1 VIDDRATDPG
11 DTQQSTAAA
20 ERAPA
25 TEDAP
30 ADVLHDAPDPSS
42 EDGPET
48 DATETG
54 DDGPAVKVPHFGLA
68 VLLAILF
75 LTFLDNTVI
84 SATLSAVQSGL
95 HAGVAQLQWVVSGY
109 ALTFA
114 SLMLICGSLGDNFG
128 RKKIMLIGVVVFCAG
143 SVVSALATTS
153 SELILGRVIMGAGAA
168 GSEPGT
174 LSMIRHLYP
183 NRKRRARAL
192 GLWSAVSGLA
202 LALGPV
208 IGGVLVGVSTWR
220 AVFWFNLAFG
230 AVVLALAAVVLPE
243 NSDPVRGRVD
253 YPGFVLGAVTLG
265 TATFATIS
273 GETSGYITWW
283 VLTLYGVSVVAL
295 AAFIGV
301 EHRASNP
308 MLDLSFFRRLPFAGS
323 TIVAFT
329 SYFGIFSIFFFVAL
343 YLEVVGDASPFSL
356 ALDFIPLTLGMV
368 LASLFTGRWVAA
380 IGSRVPMMVGCLVAA
395 AGILLTDVVI
405 TPTAGLSTVGWT
417 LAIAGIGFGIVVV
430 PVTSSALTS
439 VPAEHSGMAASTTN
453 TSRELGAVA
462 GVAILGSIVNGQL
475 TVQLANRL
483 AAIGIPP
490 SFRSQVIAAV
500 TTGSLGSQ
508 ARGSAGKGNASIQ
521 EIINKVVTA
530 AYGAFG
536 HGLDLALS
544 ASGALLLVSA
554 VVAYFT
560 GFSTRRGRG
569 PAVTADEEGLTID
582 GAAA

>member
-1 VIDDRATDPG
+1 M
-11 DTQQSTAAA
+11 
-20 ERAPA
+20 
-25 TEDAP
+25 
-30 ADVLHDAPDPSS
+30 
-42 EDGPET
+42 
-48 DATETG
+48 
-54 DDGPAVKVPHFGLA
+54 PHFGLA

-95 HAGVAQLQWVVSGY
+95 HAGVSQLQWVVSGY

-143 SVVSALATTS
+143 SVVSALSTS
-153 SELILGRVIMGAGAA
+153 SAELILGRVIMGAGAA

-183 NRKRRARAL
+183 ERKSRARAL
-192 GLWSAVSGLA
+192 GIWSAVSGLA

-208 IGGVLVGVSTWR
+208 IGGVLVGVSSWR

-230 AVVLALAAVVLPE
+230 AVVLAMAAVVLPE
-243 NSDPVRGRVD
+243 NADPVRGRVD
-253 YPGFVLGAVTLG
+253 YPGFVLGAVALG

-273 GETSGYITWW
+273 GESAGYITWW
-283 VLTLYGVSVVAL
+283 VLTLYGVSVVTL
-295 AAFIGV
+295 GAFVMV
-301 EHRASNP
+301 ERRAQNP

-323 TIVAFT
+323 TFVAFT

-356 ALDFIPLTLGMV
+356 ALDFIPLTAGMV

-380 IGSRVPMMVGCLVAA
+380 IGSRVPMMVGCVVAA

-405 TPTAGLSTVGWT
+405 TPQAGLSTVGWT

-475 TVQLANRL
+475 TVQLADRL

-490 SFRSQVIAAV
+490 AFRSQVIAAV

-536 HGLDLALS
+536 HGLDLALT

-554 VVAYFT
+554 VVAYLT

-569 PAVTADEEGLTID
+569 PIESDDDGLAVD
-582 GAAA
+582 GAPA